1 MDNAVVHF
9 LLLLP
14 RRLHRIWKLS
24 FSPGDAQ
31 TYYPNAAR
39 KGRWR
44 IFWDNLWWLFRYQE
58 VNANYYLYGFDRSEM
73 TGFGEYLSAADSR
86 KMRNCVRSEW
96 ARNNGGFAHE
106 AVANDKFIFGMFC
119 AGAGLPSPR
128 IRALWDGREILWMDE
143 RGNKPLES
151 LLTQAGDGVLKDCT
165 GGQGK
170 GVHLFRV
177 DAGQLIL
184 DGRPTD
190 MNTLRAG
197 IEGRWLIQDLV
208 TQHPRMNELYPRS
221 INTVRVVTVMQD
233 REPRLFCANGRFGV
247 GGQNKDNW
255 SIGGITI
262 AVDTDKGCFR
272 GRGLYKPGYGTW
284 ATRHPD
290 TRMEL
295 DGFALPFWP
304 ETCELVLRAHKLF
317 YGFHSLGWD
326 VAFTAAGPVLLEV
339 NHDWLLT
346 FMQAVH
352 GGLRKRFYDT
362 IPAHLRNHTRG
373 CDIHGR

>member
-106 AVANDKFIFGMFC
+106 AVANDKFIFGC
-119 AGAGLPSPR
+119 SAPGGTSSPR
-128 IRALWDGREILWMDE
+128 IRALWDGRDSWMDE
-143 RGNKPLES
+143 RVINPGIAVS
-151 LLTQAGDGVLKDCT
+151 ASGDGVLKT
-165 GGQGK
+165 VQEGRA

-177 DAGQLIL
+177 DTGQLIMIE
-184 DGRPTD
+184 PTD
-190 MNTLRAG
+190 IIHFAPRSRTMAYS
-197 IEGRWLIQDLV
+197 DLV
-208 TQHPRMNELYPRS
+208 TQHQNERTIS
-221 INTVRVVTVMQD
+221 FINTVRVVTVMQIKSATVLCQQTVW
-233 REPRLFCANGRFGV
+233 RRRP
-247 GGQNKDNW
+247 NKDNW
-255 SIGGITI
+255 SIGVSACG
-262 AVDTDKGCFR
+262 
-272 GRGLYKPGYGTW
+272 GY
-284 ATRHPD
+284 R
-290 TRMEL
+290 
-295 DGFALPFWP
+295 
-304 ETCELVLRAHKLF
+304 
-317 YGFHSLGWD
+317 
-326 VAFTAAGPVLLEV
+326 
-339 NHDWLLT
+339 
-346 FMQAVH
+346 
-352 GGLRKRFYDT
+352 
-362 IPAHLRNHTRG
+362 
-373 CDIHGR
+373 